1 MPTAEK
7 LFVHVAIVLLLSTHV
22 LQAAMFGSTSQEGV
36 EGPGRG
42 PGGGRGWVGG
52 GSGVFGWL
60 LVGAFMCNLRHTLD
74 ATFSSSSSNLQPA
87 IDATLFAFSSK
98 L

>member
-52 GSGVFGWL
+52 VWVV
-60 LVGAFMCNLRHTLD
+60 VGGGLHVQLT
-74 ATFSSSSSNLQPA
+74 THS
-87 IDATLFAFSSK
+87 
-98 L
+98 